1 MYWTPVI
8 TENLFYSKL
17 CGKFYIQSQYMKQIG
32 HHNSPQTILMIIC
45 LSLIKSKVPRDVI
58 FCLLWNPGFV
68 LNASK
73 TLSHKTFK
81 FTVYSSLVFSPTLC
95 IWNVLKIYLWY
106 LMHPLFNSG
115 LPKLPKRQQKIHY
128 AGKRKL
134 IF

>member
-1 MYWTPVI
+1 
-8 TENLFYSKL
+8 
-17 CGKFYIQSQYMKQIG
+17 MKQIG

-45 LSLIKSKVPRDVI
+45 LSLIKSKVPKDVI
-58 FCLLWNPGFV
+58 FYLFWNPGFV
-68 LNASK
+68 PNASK
-73 TLSHKTFK
+73 NLSHKTFK
-81 FTVYSSLVFSPTLC
+81 FTVYSSLVFFTHP
-95 IWNVLKIYLWY
+95 VHLKRLEDIPMY